1 MRCRKGIVMGLL
13 NRGKYKGLLPI
24 VCDVDL
30 ERYLGT
36 WYEIARYPHKF
47 EKGLEQ
53 VTATYQQKRNGKIR
67 VINDGVKKGVLKT
80 AKGTAWVQDSDC
92 TGRLLVSFF
101 PPFKSAYN
109 IVKIDQEGYQY
120 AVVVGRKKK
129 SLWVLSRNPIM
140 DKKLYK
146 ELIDFAVS
154 LGFKKRKIRK
164 VNQNL
169 DGKE

>member
-1 MRCRKGIVMGLL
+1 MGLF
-13 NRGKYKGLLPI
+13 NKKKYKGLLPI
-24 VCDVDL
+24 VCNVDL

-53 VTATYQQKRNGKIR
+53 VTATYQQKRNGKIH
-67 VINDGVKKGVLKT
+67 VLNEGVKRGVSKSAT
-80 AKGTAWVQDSDC
+80 GTAWVEDSDC
-92 TGRLLVSFF
+92 TGRLMVKFF
-101 PPFKSAYN
+101 PLFKSAYN

-129 SLWVLSRNPIM
+129 DLWILSRTPVI

-146 ELIDFAVS
+146 ELVDFAVS

-164 VNQNL
+164 VNQNP
-169 DGKE
+169 DG